1 VHQAGER
8 ALEQL
13 ALAEDLDAFTR
24 DPARDVAA
32 PLDRAAEPHET
43 GEQPGSS
50 GGQAPGDHHEHG
62 EEAGTH
68 EHRREHT
75 PPRRSGPPARQEV
88 VAEAEKGIAVEPG
101 IPQAGTKLISTRS
114 RFYIRSH

>member
-1 VHQAGER
+1 VHQARER

-13 ALAEDLDAFTR
+13 SLTQDLDAFTR
-24 DPARDVAA
+24 DPARDVAGA
-32 PLDRAAEPHET
+32 LDRAAEPNET

-75 PPRRSGPPARQEV
+75 PPRRSEPPAREEV
-88 VAEAEKGIAVEPG
+88 IIEAERDRWIQEYS
-101 IPQAGTKLISTRS
+101 QAGTKLISTRS

>member
-1 VHQAGER
+1 
-8 ALEQL
+8 LEQL
-13 ALAEDLDAFTR
+13 SLAQDLDAFTR
-24 DPARDVAA
+24 DPARDVAGA
-32 PLDRAAEPHET
+32 LDRAAEPNET

-75 PPRRSGPPARQEV
+75 PRRRSEPPAREEV
-88 VAEAEKGIAVEPG
+88 IIEAERDRVDPG
-101 IPQAGTKLISTRS
+101 ILPGRHEVDINALKVLYS
-114 RFYIRSH
+114 